1 MSRKGQASTKHVH
14 DPCDWKSDI
23 SLYYLMNISHI
34 EQLYSLADYGA
45 NYGTLS
51 KKCVM
56 EASLV
61 PNTMEASLVP
71 SKNGGCA
78 MEASLVP
85 SARSQASGGGG
96 TSHLL
101 PPPPI
106 I

>member
-1 MSRKGQASTKHVH
+1 
-14 DPCDWKSDI
+14 
-23 SLYYLMNISHI
+23 MNISHI